1 MDVLGVPILSIAIW
15 LAVGA
20 VCGWLETL
28 RLGALGLPAP
38 VNWLVGAVGA
48 CSAGMFFLK
57 WGELVPNN
65 VVLAPFVSGVVGA
78 SISLTILGLA
88 LKASRLYSPKSP

>member
-1 MDVLGVPILSIAIW
+1 MTMLGVPVLSIAIW

-28 RLGALGLPAP
+28 RVGDSGLPGRA
-38 VNWLVGAVGA
+38 NWLVGAAGA

-57 WGELVPNN
+57 WGELVPNSP
-65 VVLAPFVSGVVGA
+65 VLAPLVSGVVGA
-78 SISLTILGLA
+78 SISLTILGLV
-88 LKASRLYSPKSP
+88 LKLKHLRAG